1 MLSKNISTFTQNLFY
16 DKGSSSAMDLAKGL
30 VLGLIIYRVLWSF
43 QDFDAR
49 CLTTLMEI
57 PLLGG
62 FFTYLIVND
71 DSSKVS
77 GLVFSLVT
85 FLYSVLIWANF
96 DLSITGFQFQVGTDA
111 GNGLAQLPALW
122 NMMWGIDGVALVFVV
137 LTTLLTPLCL
147 VASWK
152 VIAEGKA
159 NAFGAYFLIL
169 EAVVIAVFLTT
180 NLLWFYI
187 MFEVVL
193 IPMFLL
199 IGVFGSRERKVRAGY
214 MFFIYTFAGSVLMLL
229 AVLYL
234 ASEMNTLSFSTLQ
247 QVMGSLDPTVQK
259 LLWLAFFAS
268 FAVKV
273 PMLPFHV
280 WLPEAHVEAPTAGS
294 VILAGILLKLG
305 TFGFI
310 RYSIGLLPEASIYF
324 APLIYVMGIIG
335 VIYTSLTAVRQS
347 DMKRVI
353 AYASVAH
360 MNITLVGLFSFSV
373 EAMEGAIFQMV
384 AHGLVSGGLFL
395 CVGVLYDR
403 HHTRLIPYYS
413 GMTHQMPLF
422 VTVFLILTMA
432 NIGFP
437 GTMSFPGE
445 FMILTGVWTVNAW
458 ACFLSGTSL
467 VLGGGYSLWLF
478 NRIAYGNLRSTYWS
492 QDSDLTF
499 REISVFVPLIVGTL
513 VLGVWT
519 GPVMDLLHV
528 TTVELVQGA
537 ITF

>member
-1 MLSKNISTFTQNLFY
+1 MSDFVQNLFY
-16 DKGSSSAMDLAKGL
+16 AKESPFTFIGFGKGL
-30 VLGLIIYRVLWSF
+30 VLGFLFCRVAWSF

-49 CLTTLMEI
+49 CLTIIIEI

-62 FFTYLIVND
+62 FFTYLIKND
-71 DSSKVS
+71 NSAKVW
-77 GLVFSLVT
+77 GLLFSLVV
-85 FLYSVLIWANF
+85 FLYSLVLWFHF
-96 DLSITGFQFQVGTDA
+96 DLSQTGFQFVSGLEENQA
-111 GNGLAQLPALW
+111 LAQLPALW
-122 NMMWGIDGVALVFVV
+122 NLQWGVDGVALVFVL

-152 VIAEGKA
+152 VIAEEKA

-169 EAVVIAVFLTT
+169 EAVVLGVFLTT

-187 MFEVVL
+187 IFEIVL
-193 IPMFLL
+193 VPMFLL

-214 MFFIYTFAGSVLMLL
+214 IFFIYTFAGSVLILL
-229 AVLYL
+229 AILFL
-234 ASEMNTLSFSTLQ
+234 AGEVNDLSFSSLQ
-247 QVMGSLDPTVQK
+247 LVMGSVDPTIQK

-273 PMLPFHV
+273 PMIPFHV

-310 RYSIGLLPEASIYF
+310 RYSIGLMPEASLYF
-324 APLIYVMGIIG
+324 APLIYVMGILGI
-335 VIYTSLTAVRQS
+335 IYTSLTAVRQS
-347 DMKRVI
+347 DIKRVI

-360 MNITLVGLFSFSV
+360 INITLVGLFSFAA
-373 EAMEGAIFQMV
+373 EAIEGAVFQMV

-413 GMTHQMPLF
+413 GITHQMPLF
-422 VTVFLILTMA
+422 VTAFLILTIA

-437 GTMSFPGE
+437 GTISFPGE
-445 FMILTGVWTVNAW
+445 FIILTGVWTVNSW

-478 NRIAYGNLRSTYWS
+478 NRIAYGNLRSSFWTR
-492 QDSDLTF
+492 DSDITF
-499 REISVFVPLIVGTL
+499 REVIVFVPLVVGVL
-513 VLGVWT
+513 VFGIWT
-519 GPVMDLLHV
+519 GPVMDLIHIV
-528 TTVELVQGA
+528 TVELLQA
-537 ITF
+537 PTLII

>member
-1 MLSKNISTFTQNLFY
+1 
-16 DKGSSSAMDLAKGL
+16 
-30 VLGLIIYRVLWSF
+30 
-43 QDFDAR
+43 
-49 CLTTLMEI
+49 
-57 PLLGG
+57 
-62 FFTYLIVND
+62 
-71 DSSKVS
+71 
-77 GLVFSLVT
+77 
-85 FLYSVLIWANF
+85 
-96 DLSITGFQFQVGTDA
+96 
-111 GNGLAQLPALW
+111 
-122 NMMWGIDGVALVFVV
+122 
-137 LTTLLTPLCL
+137 
-147 VASWK
+147 
-152 VIAEGKA
+152 
-159 NAFGAYFLIL
+159 
-169 EAVVIAVFLTT
+169 
-180 NLLWFYI
+180 
-187 MFEVVL
+187 
-193 IPMFLL
+193 
-199 IGVFGSRERKVRAGY
+199 

-229 AVLYL
+229 AVLFL
-234 ASEMNTLSFSTLQ
+234 ASEMNTLSFSSLQ
-247 QVMGSLDPTVQK
+247 EVMGSLDPTIQK

-324 APLIYVMGIIG
+324 APLIYVMGILGI
-335 VIYTSLTAVRQS
+335 IYTSLTAVRQS

-360 MNITLVGLFSFSV
+360 MNMTLVGLFSFSV

-413 GMTHQMPLF
+413 GITHQMPLF

-445 FMILTGVWTVNAW
+445 FMILTGVWTVNSW

-492 QDSDLTF
+492 KDSDLTF
-499 REISVFVPLIVGTL
+499 REISVFVPLIVGTI

-537 ITF
+537 VVV